1 MTNVFNGLRYII
13 LMLIDAV
20 LVNLAVYITL
30 LFRFEGRVPAQYMQN
45 FTDLI
50 PVFTI
55 VTLLFLA
62 GLKIYSRIWQYASI
76 GEMLAI
82 LRAVSYSMA
91 FIVLLIYLVPLP
103 NMPRSVYAGS
113 WIMINA
119 FIGASRIG
127 WRIWR
132 DLNIRADLENYRRI
146 IIVGAGDAGALLARE
161 IHSNP
166 RLRLK
171 AVGFVDDDTAKQG
184 MILSGVPVL
193 GRCADIPDI
202 VEKMDINEIIIAMP
216 SVSGDIVREIFNLC
230 KNTRARVRILP
241 GIYESTSSSMMANI
255 RDVQMEDLLRR
266 ETVQIDLRQVAG
278 YISEKTV
285 LVTGAGGSIGSELC
299 RQLLKFSPE
308 KLVMAE
314 CSENELFE
322 IEMELNNSDRVS
334 RVCPELIDVRNRDR
348 LEDIFKK
355 YHPHVVFHAAAFKH
369 VPMMERHPEEAIKNN
384 VFGTHNVA
392 EMAHKYEVESFIF
405 ISTDKAVNP
414 TSIMGASKRIAELI
428 IKDINFRS
436 KTAFAAVRFGNVLGS
451 RGSVIP
457 TFIKQIERG
466 GPVTV
471 TDPEMTRFFMTIPE
485 AVQLVIQAGA
495 IAQGGEIFVL
505 DMGRAVKINDL
516 ARDLISLSGLQ
527 PEVDIDIVYTG
538 IRPGEKLFEELFT
551 GREEMA
557 STRHQRIF
565 ISRKELDQGYK
576 DINEYISSIKEK
588 HNLDRNRAYSLIQ
601 RLVPEYQGEALM
613 EEKNNPRSDIVYL
626 EKRNKY

>member
-1 MTNVFNGLRYII
+1 MLNALRYII
-13 LMLIDAV
+13 LMLIDAI
-20 LVNLAVYITL
+20 LVNLAVYLTL
-30 LFRFEGRVPAQYMQN
+30 LFRFEGLIPAEYINN
-45 FTDLI
+45 FYQLI
-50 PVFTI
+50 PVITI
-55 VTLLFLA
+55 ITLLFLA

-82 LRAVSYSMA
+82 LRAVSYSVA
-91 FIVLLIYLVPLP
+91 VIVLLIYLVPLP
-103 NMPRSVYAGS
+103 HLPRSVYIGS

-127 WRIWR
+127 WRVWR
-132 DLNIRADLENYRRI
+132 DLNMRADLENFRRI
-146 IIVGAGDAGALLARE
+146 IIAGAGDAGALLARE
-161 IHSNP
+161 IHGNP

-171 AVGFVDDDTAKQG
+171 AVGFVDDDPTKQH
-184 MILSGVPVL
+184 MILSGIPVL
-193 GRCADIPDI
+193 GRCADIPGLA
-202 VEKMDINEIIIAMP
+202 EEMDIDEIIIAMP
-216 SVSGDIVREIFNLC
+216 SVSGEIVREIFNLG

-241 GIYESTSSSMMANI
+241 GVYESTSSSIMAKI

-266 ETVQIDLRQVAG
+266 EPVQIDLRQVAG
-278 YISEKTV
+278 YVSEKTV

-308 KLVMAE
+308 KLVLAE
-314 CSENELFE
+314 CGENELFE
-322 IEMELNNSDRVS
+322 IEMELNSEERIS
-334 RVCPELIDVRNRDR
+334 RICPELVDVRNRDK
-348 LEDIFKK
+348 LEDVFKK
-355 YHPHVVFHAAAFKH
+355 YHPQVVFHAAAFKH
-369 VPMMERHPEEAIKNN
+369 VPMMERHPEAAIKNN
-384 VFGTHNVA
+384 VFGTQNVA
-392 EMAHKYEVESFIF
+392 ELSHTYRAESFIF

-428 IKDINFRS
+428 IKDINSRS
-436 KTAFAAVRFGNVLGS
+436 KTSFAAVRFGNVLGS

-505 DMGRAVKINDL
+505 DMGRAVKIDDL

-527 PEVDIDIVYTG
+527 PETDIDIVYTG
-538 IRPGEKLFEELFT
+538 IRPGEKLYEELFT

-557 STRHQRIF
+557 ATRHQRIF

-576 DINEYISSIKEK
+576 EINEYIKSIKAK
-588 HNLDRNRAYSLIQ
+588 DALDRNQVYALVHQ
-601 RLVPEYQGEALM
+601 LVPEFQGEALA
-613 EEKNNPRSDIVYL
+613 EENTTRSSVVYL
-626 EKRNKY
+626 GKKI